1 MKQAT
6 DGMNIPP
13 CPIDALQGDLLRL
26 LQTPA
31 PVLVTAPPG
40 TGKSSRI
47 PLWLLNADWVRGRRI
62 LMLEPRRIAA
72 RSLARYMAGLLGETP
87 GRRIGWR
94 MRGDTLTGPECRI
107 EIVTEGVLT
116 RMIQSSPDLE
126 NVACIIFDEFHERS
140 LQTDL
145 GLALTLD
152 ARSALRPDLRVIV
165 MSATM
170 DAEGLA
176 RLLDGSRILS
186 CEGRAFPTELRWLP
200 PPAGARGCGPELLRH
215 MAGVISALLSEKRG
229 SILAFLPGTGEIRR
243 LQQLLEERLPPDVA
257 LHPLFADLSPR
268 EQDAAIA
275 PTAEGSRKV
284 VLSTAIA
291 ETSLTIEGV
300 SIVVDSGY
308 SRLTRFDA
316 QSGMDMLVTERVS
329 LAGAA
334 QRTGRAGR
342 TGPGLCCRLW
352 DKAEENGMLAR
363 QSPEI
368 TRSDLSG
375 LALQLAAWGVSD
387 EHTLR
392 QLPWIDL
399 PPAAM
404 MTTARQLLM
413 KLGATDANGR
423 VTPIGNR
430 MAQAP
435 LSPRPARLLIAGN
448 DSGHGA
454 LACVLAAVLDDAAS
468 SPARSGGGSD
478 ITRSVHALCTAQDA
492 HSYGRSRKL
501 ARRLAKTVGIR
512 GDLFASAD
520 ADIAACGM
528 LLAAAW
534 PDLIA
539 MRSDRQGREDTVYNL
554 RSGRAACLTT
564 EDPLSTSP
572 FLVAVALTS
581 RPAEICRIRLAAPL
595 DQNDLTRIFGDDIT
609 VEDILE
615 VSDDAVVQCRR
626 NRCLGSLVLRSAS
639 VTRPSPE
646 SCRQTLCRFLA
657 QGDGKSK
664 LERWLPWSAPSRQ
677 LRARMDL
684 LHELEGEPWPD
695 VSNDALLQGIDLWL
709 GPYLTSRTA
718 LRDLNEKTLLEALKG
733 MMSWQLL
740 RRLDEEAPQLWQAPS
755 GAVHPIVYGDD
766 GGPWLAAK
774 LQEFFGCEDTPR
786 IARGRMPLTLHL
798 NSPAGRP
805 LQITRD
811 LAHFWR
817 NGYAQVRSEML
828 GRYPKHPWP
837 KDPLTALPTKLTKK
851 RLERAGSPAE

>member
-1 MKQAT
+1 MKQTA
-6 DGMNIPP
+6 DGIHIPP
-13 CPIDALQGDLLRL
+13 CPIDALHSDLLRL

-40 TGKSSRI
+40 SGKSSRI
-47 PLWLLNADWVRGRRI
+47 PLWLLDADWTRDRRI
-62 LMLEPRRIAA
+62 LMLEPRRLAA
-72 RSLARYMAGLLGETP
+72 RSLARYMAALLGETP

-107 EIVTEGVLT
+107 EVVTEGVLT
-116 RMIQSSPDLE
+116 RMIQSEPDLE
-126 NVACIIFDEFHERS
+126 DVACIIFDEFHERS

-145 GLALTLD
+145 GFALTLD

-170 DAEGLA
+170 DVEAYT

-186 CEGRAFPTELRWLP
+186 CEGRAFPIEQRWLP
-200 PPAGARGCGPELLRH
+200 PPAGVRGCSLDLLRH
-215 MAGVISALLSEKRG
+215 MAGVIRTLLFERQG
-229 SILAFLPGTGEIRR
+229 SILAFLPGTGEIRQ
-243 LQQLLEERLPPDVA
+243 LEQLLEGRLPPDVT
-257 LHPLFADLSPR
+257 LHPLFGDLSPQ

-275 PTAEGSRKV
+275 PTAAGSRKV

-291 ETSLTIEGV
+291 ETSLTIEGI

-316 QSGMDMLVTERVS
+316 QSGMNRLVTERVS
-329 LAGAA
+329 HACAA
-334 QRTGRAGR
+334 QRAGRAGR

-368 TRSDLSG
+368 IRSDLSG

-387 EHTLR
+387 EHALR
-392 QLPWIDL
+392 QLTWIDL
-399 PPAAM
+399 PPTAM

-413 KLGATDANGR
+413 KLGAMDMNGR
-423 VTPIGNR
+423 VTPIGTR

-435 LSPRPARLLIAGN
+435 LSPRSARLLIAGKDN
-448 DSGHGA
+448 GHGA
-454 LACVLAAVLDDAAS
+454 LACVLAAVLDDAS
-468 SPARSGGGSD
+468 SSLARSGGGCD
-478 ITRSVHALCTAQDA
+478 ITHSLQALCAAQDA
-492 HSYGRSRKL
+492 RNARSRYL
-501 ARRLAKTVGIR
+501 AQRLAKTIGIR
-512 GDLFASAD
+512 GDLFTSAY
-520 ADIAACGM
+520 ADMGACGM

-534 PDLIA
+534 PDFIA
-539 MRSDRQGREDTVYNL
+539 MRSGSQGKEDTVYIL
-554 RSGRAACLTT
+554 RSGRAAYLATA
-564 EDPLSTSP
+564 DPLSTIP
-572 FLVAVALTS
+572 FLVVVALTS
-581 RPAEICRIRLAAPL
+581 HSAESCRIRLAAPL
-595 DQNDLTRIFGDDIT
+595 DQNDLTSFFEADIT
-609 VEDILE
+609 EEDILE
-615 VSDDAVVQCRR
+615 VSDDAVVHCRR
-626 NRCLGSLVLRSAS
+626 NRCLDSLVLRSEF
-639 VTRPSPE
+639 VTTPSAE
-646 SCRQTLCRFLA
+646 SCRQALCRFLT

-664 LERWLPWSAPSRQ
+664 LERWLPWSVQSRQ
-677 LRARMDL
+677 LKARLDL
-684 LHELEGEPWPD
+684 LHTLEGEQWPD

-718 LRDLNEKTLLEALKG
+718 LRYLSEKTLLEALRG
-733 MMSWQLL
+733 MVPWPLL
-740 RRLDEEAPQLWQAPS
+740 QRLDEEAPQRWQAPS
-755 GAVHPIVYGDD
+755 GAMHPIIYGDD

-786 IARGRMPLTLHL
+786 IARGRVPLTLHL

-851 RLERAGSPAE
+851 RLERAK